1 MSLVNVGTHVEMAI
15 QKCLRRMDGY
25 IILDEIGCP
34 DTAFNMAS
42 INPNGDLK
50 SPGDPEK
57 KIPETDAEKQ
67 PLSGKKEERW
77 WTTLMQVAVPFFI
90 AGCGT
95 IGAGLVLGS
104 VRNWEVFQNVSAIFV
119 LVPSLSGLKARQQ
132 LVYIAIFNWEV
143 FQNVS
148 AIFVLVPSLSG
159 LKGNLDM
166 CLASR
171 LSTQANL
178 GNMETPREVI
188 SMVVGNISLVQV
200 QAIVA
205 ATVVSMFAIVV
216 NSITDR
222 AFNGSFVLLLIA
234 SAVFTAT
241 TTCFVLDFV
250 MVLVIFGSQKF
261 KVNPDN
267 VATPLAASIG
277 DIVSNSVLAVTAQ
290 YMYDQIKISLW
301 QPIALMCVYYSLLP
315 LWVFIVWR
323 NKYTKKVLMTGWTP
337 VISALYISGMKEY
350 IVMQPAY
357 ISQKKFKYLSDFLG
371 EKVGDEVRHPLGF
384 VSRKGEKWI
393 AVVRLATP
401 NGRISG
407 IGGIVL
413 DQAVEKYQGYEV
425 FQPIVNGIGGNLVCV
440 QSSRLTTHLHQTAI
454 LGILPEDTR
463 IVEWPWK
470 TLFFGKFQDQAVEKY
485 QGYEVFQPI
494 VNGIGG
500 NLVCVQSS
508 RLTTHLHQ
516 TAILGILPEDT
527 RIVEWPWKTLFFGTA
542 AAKVARMLLVLALCG
557 QVVFMIVADFIYQG
571 VVSIQFA
578 FGLTYLLCSMLQVMV
593 LLYMAYMLI
602 HFMWK
607 RKKDPDNAA
616 IPYLTALGD
625 LLGSVF
631 LGLAFVILSIFG
643 LQYGNNVPGT

>member
-1 MSLVNVGTHVEMAI
+1 MVGAPDVVKPSDKVEEYSPHVNGNPVFTI
-15 QKCLRRMDGY
+15 S
-25 IILDEIGCP
+25 DEIGCP

-42 INPNGDLK
+42 INSNGDLK
-50 SPGDPEK
+50 SLGDPPDK
-57 KIPETDAEKQ
+57 KAAEADAEKQ

-77 WTTLMQVAVPFFI
+77 WNTLMQVAVPFFI

-104 VRNWEVFQNVSAIFV
+104 VRNWEVFM
-119 LVPSLSGLKARQQ
+119 
-132 LVYIAIFNWEV
+132 
-143 FQNVS
+143 NVS

-178 GNMETPREVI
+178 GNMESPREVI

-205 ATVVSMFAIVV
+205 ATVVSMFAITV
-216 NSITDR
+216 NAITDR
-222 AFNGSFVLLLIA
+222 AFNGSYVLLLIA

-290 YMYDQIKISLW
+290 YMYEQIKISLW

-323 NKYTKKVLMTGWTP
+323 NKYTKKVLTTGWTP
-337 VISALYISGMKEY
+337 VISAL
-350 IVMQPAY
+350 
-357 ISQKKFKYLSDFLG
+357 F
-371 EKVGDEVRHPLGF
+371 
-384 VSRKGEKWI
+384 
-393 AVVRLATP
+393 
-401 NGRISG
+401 ISG

-413 DQAVEKYQGYEV
+413 DQAVEQYPGYEV

-454 LGILPEDTR
+454 LGILPENTR
-463 IVEWPWK
+463 IVEWPWR
-470 TLFFGKFQDQAVEKY
+470 TLFYG
-485 QGYEVFQPI
+485 
-494 VNGIGG
+494 
-500 NLVCVQSS
+500 
-508 RLTTHLHQ
+508 TT
-516 TAILGILPEDT
+516 
-527 RIVEWPWKTLFFGTA
+527 
-542 AAKVARMLLVLALCG
+542 AAKVARMLLVLAMCG

-571 VVSIQFA
+571 FVSLQFA
-578 FGLTYLLCSMLQVMV
+578 FGLTYLLCSMLQVMM
-593 LLYMAYMLI
+593 LLYLAYMLI

-607 RKKDPDNAA
+607 KKKDPDNAA

-631 LGLAFVILSIFG
+631 LGLAFVILSMFG
-643 LQYGNNVPGT
+643 LQYGNNVSGT

>member
-1 MSLVNVGTHVEMAI
+1 MVPSGEKTASMVGAPDVVKPSEKVEDQSPYLNANPVFTI
-15 QKCLRRMDGY
+15 S
-25 IILDEIGCP
+25 DEIGSP
-34 DTAFNMAS
+34 DNNYSMSS
-42 INPNGDLK
+42 INSNGELK
-50 SPGDPEK
+50 SPNGPPDK
-57 KIPETDAEKQ
+57 KIAEADAEKQ
-67 PLSGKKEERW
+67 PLSGKKEEKW

-95 IGAGLVLGS
+95 IGAGLVLGT
-104 VRNWEVFQNVSAIFV
+104 VRDWDVFLNI
-119 LVPSLSGLKARQQ
+119 
-132 LVYIAIFNWEV
+132 
-143 FQNVS
+143 S

-178 GNMETPREVI
+178 GNMESTKELI

-205 ATVVSMFAIVV
+205 ATVVSIFAIVV
-216 NSITDR
+216 NTITDR
-222 AFNGSFVLLLIA
+222 AINGSYVLLLIA

-250 MVLVIFGSQKF
+250 MVMVIYGSHKM

-277 DIVSNSVLAVTAQ
+277 DIVSNTVLAVTAQ
-290 YMYDQIKISLW
+290 YMYEQIQISLW

-323 NKYTKKVLMTGWTP
+323 NKYTKKVLTSGWTP
-337 VISALYISGMKEY
+337 VISAL
-350 IVMQPAY
+350 
-357 ISQKKFKYLSDFLG
+357 F
-371 EKVGDEVRHPLGF
+371 
-384 VSRKGEKWI
+384 
-393 AVVRLATP
+393 
-401 NGRISG
+401 ISG

-413 DQAVEKYQGYEV
+413 DQAVDHYRGYEV

-440 QSSRLTTHLHQTAI
+440 QSSRLATHLHQTAVP
-454 LGILPEDTR
+454 GVLPENT
-463 IVEWPWK
+463 K
-470 TLFFGKFQDQAVEKY
+470 
-485 QGYEVFQPI
+485 
-494 VNGIGG
+494 
-500 NLVCVQSS
+500 LV
-508 RLTTHLHQ
+508 
-516 TAILGILPEDT
+516 D
-527 RIVEWPWKTLFFGTA
+527 WPWKTLFFGTA
-542 AAKVARMLLVLALCG
+542 AAKVARMLLILAVFG
-557 QVVFMIVADFIYQG
+557 QIIFMVVADYFYQG
-571 VVSIQFA
+571 MVTIEVP
-578 FGLTYLLCSMLQVMV
+578 FGITYLLCALLQVMV
-593 LLYMAYMLI
+593 LLYLAYILI

-631 LGLAFVILSIFG
+631 LGLAFFTLSLFG
-643 LQYGNNVPGT
+643 MEYGNNVQLPRWLVAEDVRQAANLSRARRCSGAAAGRGGSLGGRAGRLRPQRHPRPVNRLKLKVDVQERKRHSTPTLP